1 MNREQKRAMKRKAE
15 SRGIDG
21 HMVDVF
27 VGLQKVKKST
37 ELIKDGDKV
46 RINISSIKNHPDY
59 DRLSGLYKEFV
70 ESHQDD
76 VFTAVMDNG
85 VGKYGNL
92 FALKEDPAGS
102 VSYTHLD
109 VYKRQISRS
118 ATGSL
123 ITAP

>member
-21 HMVDVF
+21 RMVDVF

-37 ELIKDGDKV
+37 ELIKDGDMV

-92 FALKEDPAGS
+92 FTLKEDPAGWLFWS
-102 VSYTHLD
+102 GD
-109 VYKRQISRS
+109 
-118 ATGSL
+118 L
-123 ITAP
+123 IKA

>member
-27 VGLQKVKKST
+27 IGLQKVKKST
-37 ELIKDGDKV
+37 ETIMDGDKV
-46 RINISSIKNHPDY
+46 RIDVSSIKNHPDY

-92 FALKEDPAGS
+92 FALKEDP
-102 VSYTHLD
+102 
-109 VYKRQISRS
+109 
-118 ATGSL
+118 TGWLFWSGDL
-123 ITAP
+123 IKV